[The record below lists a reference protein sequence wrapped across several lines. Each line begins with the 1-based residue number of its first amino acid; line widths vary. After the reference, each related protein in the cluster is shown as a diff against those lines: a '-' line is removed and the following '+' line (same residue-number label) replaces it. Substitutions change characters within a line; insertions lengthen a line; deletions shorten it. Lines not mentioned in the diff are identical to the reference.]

1 MFAGVGRKIVALA
14 SSFVLASTL
23 VPAAAFATGSSTST
37 TTNYHDDFSKIETIN
52 DDSILGLDFSQYQKD
67 LTEWHKGGFFN
78 YRYEGVDAFKF
89 VKSQG
94 INTVSVKVLVDAS
107 KADTEAKQSFTLE
120 NAAKTVKAANAAGL
134 KTNVVL
140 CYSDDVTS
148 KNDQSVPSGWDEDI
162 DETLDGEAEGIATN
176 VIRHASKYT
185 KDVISYLKKESATP
199 TMITIGNE
207 VNYNF
212 LSYSGDDDAW
222 RGWLAMRYLANIVK
236 KADIK
241 VGFSFA
247 AGNDGSGIQW
257 PLDKVNDS
265 WIPCTYDYVG
275 INYYPSSDSEAKE
288 YLSEALST
296 FEKVQKATDRSSTQF
311 YLSNFKASRTSSLSA
326 DTQATEETQAR
337 SIYAMLKATSDKS
350 NAGGLI
356 VQDGAS
362 IGSWNSFFEDDHA
375 LTSLATFAY
384 AQGNKVDVT
393 STPTEDAIYKYG
405 LDYDLKDQNVN
416 ISQINNMN
424 SSAVRGVDISSYY
437 ALKKAGVKFHDNDG
451 NECSLLKVLADNG
464 VNYVRLRIW
473 NNPYNDKGEVYG
485 GGVCDVDNM
494 LEVAKEASQYN
505 MKILL
510 CFHYSDFWASPA
522 IQQLPKAWKKDA
534 SSPKTIANDIYKFTK
549 ETTKKFVDAG
559 CNVGMVQIGNEISRG
574 VAGTHASS
582 YKKLWGN
589 KTNAK
594 NACSYLKAGSKA
606 VREVAP
612 KALVALHIETPSY
625 AKYDYICNV
634 WKSYGIDY
642 DVLGTSCYAFWNQ
655 TTDSLT
661 QAQSVATKYGK
672 LFCILET
679 SWLNTLQDA
688 DGTTNQLG
696 AGTASLTYKVG
707 VQGQVDLLS
716 DQYKTVLSKANGLG
730 AFYWEPA
737 WIPIKAGWINWQYN
751 KDIANKLGT
760 GWASDGA
767 VGYQP
772 DSKLYYHG
780 QLITGGSGWDNQ
792 ALFDFKG
799 NPLKSLG
806 FYKKSQVSN
815 ETQTVRI
822 KLCDKSGKS
831 IASDVYA
838 RVKASGTTT
847 ITLPKVNGY
856 KRSSYKLSIA
866 GTGTDVV
873 TKTVKYA
880 PTLYAKTKSAS
891 YTYSG
896 KKKKPKVDLYYG
908 SKRIAKSLKK
918 PTSKYK
924 LTYKTGKK
932 VGSYSVKVKV
942 KKGKYKGLKSTAAF
956 TIKPKK
962 AKITKLTAGSA
973 KLKAKWK
980 KIGAQCSGYQLAYS
994 VKSSFVDI
1002 SKNTIKLS
1010 SAKSTSKTI
1019 KKLTSG
1025 KKYYVKVR
1033 SYKVVKGKTYYGAWS
1048 KVKTVTAK

>member
-1 MFAGVGRKIVALA
+1 MFAKVRQKAIAVV
-14 SSFVLASTL
+14 SSVVLATSL
-23 VPAAAFATGSSTST
+23 VPVAAFAAGSNATGGG
-37 TTNYHDDFSKIETIN
+37 YHEDFSKIDTLN

-67 LTEWHKGGFFN
+67 LEWHTNGFFN

-89 VKSQG
+89 VRSQG
-94 INTVSVKVLVDAS
+94 VNTVSVKVLVDAS

-140 CYSDDVTS
+140 CYSNDVTS
-148 KNDQSVPSGWDEDI
+148 KDDQSVPSGWDEDI
-162 DETLDGEAEGIATN
+162 DETLDGDAEGSATN

-185 KDVISYLKKESATP
+185 KEVISYLKEKDASP

-212 LSYSGDDDAW
+212 LSCTDDDG
-222 RGWLAMRYLANIVK
+222 RGWIAMRYLAKVVK
-236 KADIK
+236 EAGIK

-247 AGNDGSGIQW
+247 ADSSASGIQW
-257 PLDKVNDS
+257 PLAKINDS
-265 WIPCTYDYVG
+265 WIVECTYDYVG
-275 INYYPSSDSEAKE
+275 INYYPSSDSEAQE
-288 YLSEALST
+288 YLSTALST
-296 FEKVQKATDRSSTQF
+296 FEETQKAAGRSGTQF
-311 YLSNFKASRTSSLSA
+311 YLSNFKAPRKADDSSASG
-326 DTQATEETQAR
+326 ETQAR
-337 SIYAMLKATSDKS
+337 SIYAMLKASSDKS

-356 VQDGAS
+356 VQDGAA

-375 LTSLATFAY
+375 FTSLATFAY

-405 LDYDLKDQNVN
+405 LDYNLKDQNVN
-416 ISQINNMN
+416 ISQISNMN
-424 SSAVRGVDISSYY
+424 SSAIRGVDISSYY
-437 ALKKAGVKFHDNDG
+437 ALKKAGVKYYDNDG
-451 NECSLLKVLADNG
+451 NEAPLLKVLADNG

-473 NNPYNDKGEVYG
+473 NDPYNAKGEVYG
-485 GGVCDVDNM
+485 GGDCSVGNM
-494 LEVAKEASQYN
+494 LEVAKEASKYN

-534 SSPKTIANDIYKFTK
+534 SKPKTIANDIYKFTK

-625 AKYDYICNV
+625 AKYNYICNV
-634 WKSYGIDY
+634 WKSYSVDY

-707 VQGQVDLLS
+707 VQGQVDLLT

-737 WIPIKAGWINWQYN
+737 WIPVKAGWINWQYN
-751 KDIANKLGT
+751 KDVANKLGT

-767 VGYQP
+767 VGYHP
-772 DSKLYYHG
+772 DSKLYYKG

-806 FYKKSQVSN
+806 FYRKSQVSN

-838 RVKASGTTT
+838 RVKASGATT

-856 KRSSYKLSIA
+856 KRSNYKLTIT

-880 PTLYAKTKSAS
+880 PTLYAKTTSSS

-918 PTSKYK
+918 STSKYK

-932 VGSYSVKVKV
+932 VGTYSVKVKV
-942 KKGKYKGLKSTAAF
+942 KKGKYKGLKSTAKF

-973 KLKAKWK
+973 RVKVKWK
-980 KIGAQCSGYQLAYS
+980 KVSAQCSGYQLAYS
-994 VKSSFVDI
+994 TKGSFVDI
-1002 SKNTIKLS
+1002 SKNTIKVS

-1033 SYKVVKGKTYYGAWS
+1033 TYKVVKGKTYYGAWS
-1048 KVKTVTAK
+1048 KVKTVTIK

>member
-1 MFAGVGRKIVALA
+1 MFAGVGRKIIALV

-23 VPAAAFATGSSTST
+23 VPAAAFAAGSGSSA
-37 TTNYHDDFSKIETIN
+37 TTNYHDDFSKIETLN

-67 LTEWHKGGFFN
+67 ITEWHKGGFFN

-94 INTVSVKVLVDAS
+94 VNTVSVKVLVDAS
-107 KADTEAKQSFTLE
+107 KASSDANKSFTLE

-140 CYSDDVTS
+140 CYSNDVTS
-148 KNDQSVPSGWDEDI
+148 KDDQSVPSGWDEDI
-162 DETLDGEAEGIATN
+162 DETLDGEADGSATN

-185 KDVISYLKKESATP
+185 KDVISYLKEKSATP

-212 LSYSGDDDAW
+212 LSYSGEDE
-222 RGWLAMRYLANIVK
+222 GWHGWFAMRYLANVVK
-236 KADIK
+236 EAGIK

-247 AGNDGSGIQW
+247 ADGSASGIQW
-257 PLDKVNDS
+257 PLAKINDS
-265 WIPCTYDYVG
+265 WIKCDYDYVG

-296 FEKVQKATDRSSTQF
+296 FEETQKAADRSGTQF
-311 YLSNFKASRTSSLSA
+311 YLSNFKAPRKAGDSSAS
-326 DTQATEETQAR
+326 EETQAR
-337 SIYAMLKATSDKS
+337 SIYAMLKATSDKT
-350 NAGGLI
+350 NAGGLV
-356 VQDGAS
+356 VQDGAA
-362 IGSWNSFFEDDHA
+362 IGSWNSFFEEDHA

-384 AQGNKVDVT
+384 AQGSKVDVT

-405 LDYDLKDQNVN
+405 LDYDLKDQSVN
-416 ISQINNMN
+416 ISQISNMN

-437 ALKKAGVKFHDNDG
+437 ALKKAGVKFRDNNG
-451 NECSLLKVLADNG
+451 KECSLLKVLADNG

-473 NNPYNDKGEVYG
+473 NDPYNAKGEVYG
-485 GGVCDVDNM
+485 GGDCSVNNM

-522 IQQLPKAWKKDA
+522 VQQLPKAWKKDA
-534 SSPKTIANDIYKFTK
+534 SKPKSIANDIYKFTK

-574 VAGTHASS
+574 VAGTHAAS

-625 AKYDYICNV
+625 AKYNYICNV

-655 TTDSLT
+655 TTDALT

-707 VQGQVDLLS
+707 VQGQVNLLT

-737 WIPIKAGWINWQYN
+737 WIPVKAGWVNWQYN

-767 VGYQP
+767 VGYHP
-772 DSKLYYHG
+772 NSKLYYQG
-780 QLITGGSGWDNQ
+780 KLITGGSGWDNQ

-847 ITLPKVNGY
+847 ITLPKVNGF
-856 KRSSYKLSIA
+856 KRSSYKLTIT
-866 GTGTDVV
+866 GTGTNLV
-873 TKTVKYA
+873 TKKVKYS
-880 PTLYAKTKSAS
+880 PTIYAKTKSSS

-896 KKKKPKVDLYYG
+896 KKKKPKVDIYYG

-918 PTSKYK
+918 STSKYK

-942 KKGKYKGLKSTAAF
+942 KKGKYKGLKSTATF

-962 AKITKLTAGSA
+962 AKITKLTVG
-973 KLKAKWK
+973 KGQIKVKWK
-980 KIGAQCSGYQLAYS
+980 KISAQCSGYQLAYS
-994 VKSSFVDI
+994 TKGSFVDI

-1033 SYKVVKGKTYYGAWS
+1033 TYKVEKGKTYYGAWS
-1048 KVKTVTAK
+1048 TVKNATTK